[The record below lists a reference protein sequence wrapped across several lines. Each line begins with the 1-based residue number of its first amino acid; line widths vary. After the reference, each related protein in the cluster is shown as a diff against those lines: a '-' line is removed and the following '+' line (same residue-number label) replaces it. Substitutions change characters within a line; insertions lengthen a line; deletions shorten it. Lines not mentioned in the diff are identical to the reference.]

1 MATTSYKCP
10 SCGAGIHYK
19 PAYKKFKCDFCLSEY
34 DEVELSNQ
42 RENIDETHA
51 HEHTHEH
58 RVDEDMGVL
67 NSYHCKSCGAEV
79 VTDETTTATF
89 CYYCHNP
96 VIISNRLKGE
106 FLPNKII
113 PFKIDNK
120 KAKETFLNW
129 VGRKKFVPDDF
140 TSQSQLEKIT
150 GIYLPYWW
158 VDYKADVD
166 YVGEGRSIRVWRAGG
181 REYTETKQYEIVRK
195 GEIDINNVTELA
207 FTKINKDLLNGI
219 GPYDESEAI
228 PFSKPYLS
236 GFFAEQYDI
245 GREKIEPTIEEQVNR
260 YYKYLINESIQG
272 YNNVKNIRNLI
283 DLDVKS
289 WNYTLLPA
297 WILTYSY
304 NGKTYVFAVNGQ
316 NGRSYGELPLSRKR
330 MTSAFGMI
338 FSVVFI
344 VLLLGGMFIW

>member
-1 MATTSYKCP
+1 MATTSYKCL

-19 PAYKKFKCDFCLSEY
+19 PAYGKFKCDFCLSEY
-34 DEVELSNQ
+34 DEAELLNQ
-42 RENIDETHA
+42 SKDIDQS
-51 HEHTHEH
+51 HEHSL
-58 RVDEDMGVL
+58 DEDMGIL
-67 NSYHCKSCGAEV
+67 NTYHCESCGAEV
-79 VTDETTTATF
+79 VTDETTTSTF

-96 VIISNRLKGE
+96 VIISHRLQGE

-113 PFKIDNK
+113 PFKIDK
-120 KAKETFLNW
+120 EKAKKTFLKW
-129 VGRKKFVPDDF
+129 VGMKKFVPDDF
-140 TSQSQLEKIT
+140 TNLSRLEKIT

-158 VDYKADVD
+158 VDYEADVD
-166 YVGEGRSIRVWRAGG
+166 YVGEGRNIRIWRAGG
-181 REYTETKQYEIVRK
+181 REYTETKKYEVVRK
-195 GEIDINNVTELA
+195 GKIDINNVAELA
-207 FTKINKDLLNGI
+207 FSKINKDLLNGI
-219 GPYDESEAI
+219 GPYDENEAI

-245 GREKIEPTIEEQVNR
+245 ERDKIEPIIEEQVNR
-260 YYKYLINESIQG
+260 YYNYLVNESIQG
-272 YNNVKNIRNLI
+272 YSNIKNIRNDI

-330 MTSAFGMI
+330 LSGAFGGLFAATSI
-338 FSVVFI
+338 I
-344 VLLLGGMFIW
+344 LLLGGMFIW

>member
-34 DEVELSNQ
+34 EEEELRDQSEASGIEEDH
-42 RENIDETHA
+42 R
-51 HEHTHEH
+51 HEH
-58 RVDEDMGVL
+58 EDLDQDLGPL
-67 NSYHCKSCGAEV
+67 NSYNCKSCGAEV

-96 VIISNRLKGE
+96 VIISNRLGGD

-113 PFKIDNK
+113 PFKIDK
-120 KAKETFLNW
+120 EKARETFLKW
-129 VGRKKFVPDDF
+129 VGKKKFVPDDF
-140 TSQSQLEKIT
+140 THVSQLEKIT

-158 VDYKADVD
+158 VDYEGDVD
-166 YVGEGRSIRVWRAGG
+166 YQAEGRMIRVWRAGG

-195 GEIDINNVTELA
+195 GKIDINNVSELA
-207 FTKINKDLLNGI
+207 FSKINKDLLNGI
-219 GPYDESEAI
+219 GPYDEKEAI

-245 GREKIEPTIEEQVNR
+245 DKDSVKPNLEQEVNR
-260 YYKYLINESIQG
+260 YYNYLVNDSIQG
-272 YNNVKNIRNLI
+272 GYNHIKEIKNNIE
-283 DLDVKS
+283 LDAKS

-297 WILTYSY
+297 WILTYNY
-304 NGKTYVFAVNGQ
+304 KGKTYVFAVNGQ
-316 NGRSYGELPLSRKR
+316 NGRSYGVLPLSNRKL
-330 MTSAFGMI
+330 TSAFGGI
-338 FSVVFI
+338 FAATFLI
-344 VLLLGGMFIW
+344 LLLGGIFIW

>member
-19 PAYKKFKCDFCLSEY
+19 PALKKFKCDFCLSEY
-34 DEVELSNQ
+34 TEADLVSEMDKQNDNHINNHSDEIL
-42 RENIDETHA
+42 NIY
-51 HEHTHEH
+51 
-58 RVDEDMGVL
+58 
-67 NSYHCKSCGAEV
+67 NCNSCGAEV
-79 VTDETTTATF
+79 VTDETTTSTF

-96 VIISNRLKGE
+96 VIISQRLTGE

-113 PFKIDNK
+113 PFKIDK
-120 KAKETFLNW
+120 ERAKETFLKW
-129 VGRKKFVPDDF
+129 VGKKKFVPVDF
-140 TSQSQLEKIT
+140 TSSSQLEKIT

-166 YVGEGRSIRVWRAGG
+166 YVGEGRNIKVWRAGG
-181 REYTETKQYEIVRK
+181 REYTETMQYEVVRK
-195 GEIDINNVTELA
+195 GTIDINNVAELA
-207 FTKINKDLLNGI
+207 FTKISKDLLNGI

-245 GREKIEPTIEEQVNR
+245 DKEEIEPTIEEQVFR
-260 YYKYLINESIQG
+260 YNNYLISESIQG
-272 YNNVKNIRNLI
+272 YNNVKNIKNDI
-283 DLDVKS
+283 NLDVKT

-297 WILTYSY
+297 WILTYIY

-316 NGRSYGELPLSRKR
+316 NGRSYGELPLSKKR
-330 MTSAFGMI
+330 MSGAFGAI
-338 FSVVFI
+338 FGVVFI
-344 VLLLGGMFIW
+344 ILLIGGMLIW